1 MTEPD
6 PSDELLARYREAC
19 AADPRVP
26 AERVRAAV
34 RAHAQM
40 VAKAEQQAG
49 PALTPHG
56 VQPPP
61 AANDPRWKMSALASV
76 AVLGLAGLLILQL
89 EHGTPEQKEVALG
102 VPVPGQPRKD
112 EAVVRQSA
120 PAVADARKKDAVPG
134 EEPPP
139 TGGPTQ
145 TAPTGANAAAARRA
159 QPTAPPAVPDLSRSA
174 KAAAPATGA
183 EASRA
188 PSAFPR
194 SPEPNAGAAQPIA
207 GDAIASAAL
216 AAPAPITAQL
226 NVPAAA
232 PRDAVPPPVGAAQ
245 GRPRTAAP
253 AGAREK
259 ADNPPGLA
267 QSLRERAPS
276 ADTSPDPGT
285 SLHGAARNGDVA
297 QLDRLL
303 ALGGPLNAR
312 DEAGRTPLILATMH
326 GHIEAVRRLLAA
338 GANPALPDSE
348 GLDALQHAR
357 RQGLNQIVQLI
368 EARR

>member
-1 MTEPD
+1 MNEHD

-26 AERVRAAV
+26 AESVRAAV

-139 TGGPTQ
+139 TG
-145 TAPTGANAAAARRA
+145 ANAAAARRA

-207 GDAIASAAL
+207 GDATASAAL

-226 NVPAAA
+226 NVP
-232 PRDAVPPPVGAAQ
+232 
-245 GRPRTAAP
+245 
-253 AGAREK
+253 
-259 ADNPPGLA
+259 
-267 QSLRERAPS
+267 
-276 ADTSPDPGT
+276 
-285 SLHGAARNGDVA
+285 
-297 QLDRLL
+297 DRKS
-303 ALGGPLNAR
+303 
-312 DEAGRTPLILATMH
+312 
-326 GHIEAVRRLLAA
+326 V
-338 GANPALPDSE
+338 
-348 GLDALQHAR
+348 
-357 RQGLNQIVQLI
+357 V
-368 EARR
+368 